1 MIAVANG
8 NNIGTTPAPV
18 GKPFS
23 RRRCHYSYFPCL
35 IKEMGSKMDTRRVIH
50 SMKLG
55 LALVFVSLVYLIN
68 SMFKQVGENAM
79 WAIMTVVVMFEF
91 HAGGTLGKGI
101 NRGIGTVLGGVLGC
115 LAAIL
120 GDEIGGIGKPVIIAF
135 SLFLFGAAA
144 TYCRLIPRMK
154 KRYDYGFMIFILTF
168 SLVAVSGVRA
178 ENVLETARDRLA
190 NIGIGFAVSV
200 FVSLLICPFW
210 ASNEL
215 HYSTASKFDKLANCI
230 QGCLDEYLKM
240 SSEKENEAGNGK
252 GYVQD
257 CKSVLNSKSS
267 DELLANNAKWEPWH
281 GKFGF
286 YYPWEQYLVVGE
298 HLRELAATL
307 LSLKACLQ
315 SPKQPPTM
323 KRQMLKDPCESF
335 ALSIGWAMKELG
347 ESIEKMELCP
357 SKVSL
362 TPKLQSLKLQM
373 NPPFSSCKMEVL
385 ETDENL
391 AITSFNFL
399 LLEIVEKVE
408 TIAKKVEE
416 LGEVANFRARK
427 IDV

>member
-8 NNIGTTPAPV
+8 NNVGTAPAPPV

-23 RRRCHYSYFPCL
+23 RRCSYFPGL
-35 IKEMGSKMDTRRVIH
+35 FKEMGSRMDTRRVIH

-68 SMFKQVGENAM
+68 SMFEQVGENAM

-120 GDEIGGIGKPVIIAF
+120 GDEIGGIGNPIIIAF
-135 SLFLFGAAA
+135 SLFLFGAGA

-178 ENVLETARDRLA
+178 EKVVETARDRLA

-210 ASNEL
+210 AR
-215 HYSTASKFDKLANCI
+215 
-230 QGCLDEYLKM
+230 CLDEYLKM
-240 SSEKENEAGNGK
+240 GSEKENEAGNGK

-315 SPKQPPTM
+315 SPKQPSVM
-323 KRQMLKDPCESF
+323 KRQMLKEACESF
-335 ALSIGWAMKELG
+335 VLSIGWALKELG

-362 TPKLQSLKLQM
+362 TPKLQSVKSQLM

-408 TIAKKVEE
+408 ILAKKVEE

>member
-1 MIAVANG
+1 MNGIAVANG
-8 NNIGTTPAPV
+8 NNIGTTRAPV

-23 RRRCHYSYFPCL
+23 RRCCHYSYIPCDL
-35 IKEMGSKMDTRRVIH
+35 VKEMGGRMDTRRVIH

-68 SMFKQVGENAM
+68 SMFEQVGENAM

-120 GDEIGGIGKPVIIAF
+120 GDEIGGIGNPIIIAF

-178 ENVLETARDRLA
+178 EKVLETARDRLA

-210 ASNEL
+210 AR
-215 HYSTASKFDKLANCI
+215 
-230 QGCLDEYLKM
+230 CLDEYLKM
-240 SSEKENEAGNGK
+240 GSEKENVAGNGK

-307 LSLKACLQ
+307 LSLEACLQ
-315 SPKQPPTM
+315 SPKQPPAV

-335 ALSIGWAMKELG
+335 VLSIGWALKELG
-347 ESIEKMELCP
+347 ESIEKMELCRN
-357 SKVSL
+357 KVSL
-362 TPKLQSLKLQM
+362 TPKLQSVKSQLM

-408 TIAKKVEE
+408 ILAKKVEE
-416 LGEVANFRARK
+416 LGEVAKFRARK

>member
-8 NNIGTTPAPV
+8 NNVGTTPAAPV
-18 GKPFS
+18 GKTFP
-23 RRRCHYSYFPCL
+23 RRCCLHYSYFPRL
-35 IKEMGSKMDTRRVIH
+35 IKEMGSRMDTRRVIH

-79 WAIMTVVVMFEF
+79 WAIMTVVVVFEF
-91 HAGGTLGKGI
+91 HA
-101 NRGIGTVLGGVLGC
+101 GC

-120 GDEIGGIGKPVIIAF
+120 GDEIGGIGKPIIIAF
-135 SLFLFGAAA
+135 SLFLFGAVS
-144 TYCRLIPRMK
+144 TYCRLIPKMK

-178 ENVLETARDRLA
+178 EKVLETARDRLA

-215 HYSTASKFDKLANCI
+215 HFSTASKFDKLANCI
-230 QGCLDEYLKM
+230 QGKFFRLM
-240 SSEKENEAGNGK
+240 
-252 GYVQD
+252 
-257 CKSVLNSKSS
+257 
-267 DELLANNAKWEPWH
+267 ANNAKWEPWH

-307 LSLKACLQ
+307 LSLKACLH
-315 SPKQPPTM
+315 SPKQPPAM
-323 KRQMLKDPCESF
+323 KRQMLKEPCESF
-335 ALSIGWAMKELG
+335 ALSVGWALRELG
-347 ESIEKMELCP
+347 ESIENMELCP

-362 TPKLQSLKLQM
+362 TPKLESVASRLM
-373 NPPFSSCKMEVL
+373 NPPFSSCKMEVV

-408 TIAKKVEE
+408 MLAKKVEE

>member
-1 MIAVANG
+1 MIGVANG
-8 NNIGTTPAPV
+8 NNIGKGE

-23 RRRCHYSYFPCL
+23 L
-35 IKEMGSKMDTRRVIH
+35 IKEMDRRRVIH
-50 SMKLG
+50 SIKLG
-55 LALVFVSLVYLIN
+55 IALVFVSLLYLIN
-68 SMFKQVGENAM
+68 PMFKQVGENAM

-101 NRGIGTVLGGVLGC
+101 NRGIGTLLGGVLGC

-120 GDEIGGIGKPVIIAF
+120 GDEIGGIAKPIIIAF
-135 SLFLFGAAA
+135 SLFFLGAGA
-144 TYCRLIPRMK
+144 TYCRLIPRLK

-178 ENVLETARDRLA
+178 EKVLETARDRLA

-210 ASNEL
+210 AR
-215 HYSTASKFDKLANCI
+215 
-230 QGCLDEYLKM
+230 CLDEYLKM
-240 SSEKENEAGNGK
+240 GSEKENEARSGK

-257 CKSVLNSKSS
+257 CKSVLNSKST

-298 HLRELAATL
+298 HLRDLAATL
-307 LSLKACLQ
+307 LSLKGCLH
-315 SPKQPPTM
+315 SPKQPPVM
-323 KRQMLKDPCESF
+323 KRQMLKEPCESF
-335 ALSIGWAMKELG
+335 VLSIGRALKELG

-357 SKVSL
+357 NKVSL
-362 TPKLQSLKLQM
+362 TPKLQSVKLQL
-373 NPPFSSCKMEVL
+373 NPQIFSSYKREVVL
-385 ETDENL
+385 GSDENL

-408 TIAKKVEE
+408 ILGKKVEE
-416 LGEVANFRARK
+416 LGEVANFRDRK
-427 IDV
+427 IQV

>member
-8 NNIGTTPAPV
+8 NNIGTTPAAPV
-18 GKPFS
+18 GKTFP
-23 RRRCHYSYFPCL
+23 RRCCLHYSYFPRL
-35 IKEMGSKMDTRRVIH
+35 IKEMGSRMDTRRVIH

-79 WAIMTVVVMFEF
+79 WAIMTVVVVFEF

-120 GDEIGGIGKPVIIAF
+120 GDEIGGIGKPIIIAF
-135 SLFLFGAAA
+135 SLFLFGTVA
-144 TYCRLIPRMK
+144 TYCRLIPKMK

-178 ENVLETARDRLA
+178 EKVLETARDRLA

-215 HYSTASKFDKLANCI
+215 HFSTASKFDKLANCI
-230 QGCLDEYLKM
+230 QGKFFRLM
-240 SSEKENEAGNGK
+240 
-252 GYVQD
+252 
-257 CKSVLNSKSS
+257 
-267 DELLANNAKWEPWH
+267 ANNAKWEPWH

-307 LSLKACLQ
+307 LSLKACLH
-315 SPKQPPTM
+315 SPKQSVTS
-323 KRQMLKDPCESF
+323 RL
-335 ALSIGWAMKELG
+335 
-347 ESIEKMELCP
+347 
-357 SKVSL
+357 
-362 TPKLQSLKLQM
+362 M
-373 NPPFSSCKMEVL
+373 NPPFSSCKMEVV

-408 TIAKKVEE
+408 MLAKKVEE

>member
-8 NNIGTTPAPV
+8 NNIGTTPAAPV
-18 GKPFS
+18 GKTFP
-23 RRRCHYSYFPCL
+23 RRCCLHYSYFPRL
-35 IKEMGSKMDTRRVIH
+35 IKEMGSRMDTRRVIH

-79 WAIMTVVVMFEF
+79 WAIMTVVVVFEF

-120 GDEIGGIGKPVIIAF
+120 GDEIGGIGKPIIIAF
-135 SLFLFGAAA
+135 SLFLFGTVA
-144 TYCRLIPRMK
+144 TYCRLIPKMK

-178 ENVLETARDRLA
+178 EKVLETARDRLA

-210 ASNEL
+210 ARS
-215 HYSTASKFDKLANCI
+215 
-230 QGCLDEYLKM
+230 LDEYLKIG
-240 SSEKENEAGNGK
+240 SEKESEAGNGK
-252 GYVQD
+252 GCVQD
-257 CKSVLNSKSS
+257 CKSVLNSKST

-307 LSLKACLQ
+307 LSLKACLH
-315 SPKQPPTM
+315 SPKQPPAM
-323 KRQMLKDPCESF
+323 KRQMLKEPCESF
-335 ALSIGWAMKELG
+335 ALSVGWALRELG

-362 TPKLQSLKLQM
+362 TPKLQSVTSRLM
-373 NPPFSSCKMEVL
+373 NPPFSSCKMEVV

-408 TIAKKVEE
+408 MLAKKVEE

>member
-8 NNIGTTPAPV
+8 NNIGTTPAAPV
-18 GKPFS
+18 GKTFP
-23 RRRCHYSYFPCL
+23 RRCCLHYSYFPRL
-35 IKEMGSKMDTRRVIH
+35 IKEMGSRMDTRRVIH

-68 SMFKQVGENAM
+68 SMFKQVGKCHVGYHDCCRCVRVPCRWYIRERHKPRN
-79 WAIMTVVVMFEF
+79 WNSV
-91 HAGGTLGKGI
+91 GC
-101 NRGIGTVLGGVLGC
+101 VLGC

-120 GDEIGGIGKPVIIAF
+120 GDEIGGIGKPIIIAF
-135 SLFLFGAAA
+135 SLFLFGAVA
-144 TYCRLIPRMK
+144 TYCRLIPKMK

-178 ENVLETARDRLA
+178 EKVLETARDRLA
-190 NIGIGFAVSV
+190 NIGIGFSVSV

-210 ASNEL
+210 AR
-215 HYSTASKFDKLANCI
+215 
-230 QGCLDEYLKM
+230 CLDEYLKIG
-240 SSEKENEAGNGK
+240 SEKESEAGNGK
-252 GYVQD
+252 GCVQD
-257 CKSVLNSKSS
+257 CKSVLNSKST

-298 HLRELAATL
+298 HLTELAATL
-307 LSLKACLQ
+307 LSLKACLH
-315 SPKQPPTM
+315 SPKQPPAM
-323 KRQMLKDPCESF
+323 KRQMLKEPCESF
-335 ALSIGWAMKELG
+335 ALSVGWALRELG

-362 TPKLQSLKLQM
+362 TPKLQSVTSRLM
-373 NPPFSSCKMEVL
+373 NPPFSSCKMEVV

-408 TIAKKVEE
+408 MLAKKVEE
-416 LGEVANFRARK
+416 LGEVANFRATK